1 MPPLPSLAQLVS
13 WPGSGWGRL
22 EEPGIAQPGQGI
34 GKVEGAM
41 FISLK
46 VLELLG
52 RGSPV
57 IILLKP
63 IEVTLEEG
71 TSACNFLDKNP
82 NLVPFVVCSP
92 VVPVRQVRA

>member
-34 GKVEGAM
+34 GKVEGAV

-52 RGSPV
+52 RGSPGYYFA
-57 IILLKP
+57 
-63 IEVTLEEG
+63 EAGYYFAE
-71 TSACNFLDKNP
+71 AD
-82 NLVPFVVCSP
+82 
-92 VVPVRQVRA
+92 